1 VEDGGGA
8 GDRVGS
14 VRPTASP
21 VDSLGWAV
29 ATAAKSRGYDFWGGR
44 RRGAPARS
52 PIVEASTDRR

>member
-21 VDSLGWAV
+21 VDGLGWAV
-29 ATAAKSRGYDFWGGR
+29 ATAAKSRGYDFWGGGGEELR
-44 RRGAPARS
+44 QGLRL
-52 PIVEASTDRR
+52 